1 MGIILLTNEMISEMD
16 QSHILNCGYE
26 KLYNWSYDSRSY
38 ERNFC
43 NCVEKPE
50 KSRNSARIDWLIHSL
65 NIRTH
70 K

>member
-1 MGIILLTNEMISEMD
+1 MKNCTIGAMILA
-16 QSHILNCGYE
+16 
-26 KLYNWSYDSRSY
+26 

-43 NCVEKPE
+43 NWVEKPE

-65 NIRTH
+65 NISTH